1 MQDLEQLG
9 ALPFRSLAEV
19 EDTALRLI
27 MLRTWGLRMGAARLG
42 IDHSSLHA
50 WAQRRKLE
58 T

>member
-1 MQDLEQLG
+1 MMDLEQLG

-19 EDTALRLI
+19 EDAALRLV
-27 MLRTWGLRMGAARLG
+27 MLRTWGLRAGAARLG
-42 IDHSSLHA
+42 IDHSSLRT

>member
-1 MQDLEQLG
+1 
-9 ALPFRSLAEV
+9 V

-42 IDHSSLHA
+42 IDHSSLRA